1 MQKITELSQT
11 VDLMNSK
18 DYKDRFVA
26 EYLQTYI
33 RYNKLLNM
41 YKNWDNLQ
49 FTPSCPK
56 SMYDKQLNVML
67 NYLFILED
75 RAVIEGIDLDSLV
88 EGVR

>member
-18 DYKDRFVA
+18 DYKDCFVA

-41 YKNWDNLQ
+41 YKNWDNL
-49 FTPSCPK
+49 
-56 SMYDKQLNVML
+56 
-67 NYLFILED
+67 
-75 RAVIEGIDLDSLV
+75 
-88 EGVR
+88 